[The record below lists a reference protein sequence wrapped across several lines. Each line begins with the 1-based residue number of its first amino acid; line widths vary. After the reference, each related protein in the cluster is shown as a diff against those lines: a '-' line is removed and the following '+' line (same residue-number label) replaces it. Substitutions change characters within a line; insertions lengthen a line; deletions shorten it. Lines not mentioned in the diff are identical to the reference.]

1 MKDTMIRFRD
11 GSIGM
16 NNTCSRL
23 TPTSATL
30 VLLICF
36 PTTLI
41 SSKKHIGIKSS
52 RLKDWRKVQQ
62 TNCRLMIVAP
72 PLQKGRKRNPEG
84 TTETQPRE
92 FLDSKKEKRADSKH
106 VEVRGEQQRGKE

>member
-16 NNTCSRL
+16 NITCSRS
-23 TPTSATL
+23 TPTSPKL
-30 VLLICF
+30 VLLICLS
-36 PTTLI
+36 TTLI
-41 SSKKHIGIKSS
+41 SSKEHIWIKSS
-52 RLKDWRKVQQ
+52 RTEDWMKG
-62 TNCRLMIVAP
+62 TTDK
-72 PLQKGRKRNPEG
+72 LQIDDRSTSVTKGRRRNPEG

-92 FLDSKKEKRADSKH
+92 ILDSKREKRAGSKH

>member
-16 NNTCSRL
+16 NNTCSRY
-23 TPTSATL
+23 TPTSPML

-36 PTTLI
+36 STTRI
-41 SSKKHIGIKSS
+41 SSKEHKWIKIS
-52 RLKDWRKVQQ
+52 RTKDRMKGTTEQ
-62 TNCRLMIVAP
+62 
-72 PLQKGRKRNPEG
+72 LQIDDRSTSVTKGEEENPEG

-92 FLDSKKEKRADSKH
+92 ILDSKKKKRADS
-106 VEVRGEQQRGKE
+106 

>member
-1 MKDTMIRFRD
+1 MKDTAIRFRD

-23 TPTSATL
+23 TPTSPKL

-36 PTTLI
+36 STTWI
-41 SSKKHIGIKSS
+41 SSEEHTGIKSS
-52 RLKDWRKVQQ
+52 RSKDRMKAQQ
-62 TNCRLMIVAP
+62 SSCRLMIVAP
-72 PLQKGRKRNPEG
+72 PLQKRRKRSPEG

-92 FLDSKKEKRADSKH
+92 FLDSKREKRADSKH
-106 VEVRGEQQRGKE
+106 VEVRGE